1 MTSPN
6 TKYKLLEEIL
16 ADLILEE
23 QAKLGYRK
31 ESIRFYFPLSSL
43 RHIFKNAS
51 DADEMQS
58 LLADFPAFMQEHYGA
73 VNVSHRNERFC
84 FQLSE
89 QASEYVHLHKDPDDF
104 ILQLVAL
111 MSNHGTTMTQIIELF
126 HKQPC
131 DCIIED
137 ITDGEF
143 DTAIHFIDSTDRY
156 YYCFKDEGCHII
168 YHRFLPEDYAELL

>member
-1 MTSPN
+1 MTSMN
-6 TKYKLLEEIL
+6 SEYKLLEEIL

-31 ESIRFYFPLSSL
+31 ESIRFYYPLKSL
-43 RHIFKNAS
+43 QHIFPTCQ
-51 DADEMQS
+51 DADEMQA
-58 LLADFPAFMQEHYGA
+58 LLTDFPVFMQERYGTVA
-73 VNVSHRNERFC
+73 VSHHGERFC

-89 QASEYVHLHKDPDDF
+89 QASEYVHLNRDPDDF

-111 MSNHGTTMTQIIELF
+111 MSKHGTTMTQITELF
-126 HKQPC
+126 HSQPC
-131 DCIIED
+131 DCIIEN

-143 DTAIHFIDSTDRY
+143 DTAIHFVDSADRY

-168 YHRFLPEDYAELL
+168 YHRFLPEDYAELI

>member
-1 MTSPN
+1 MTSLN

-51 DADEMQS
+51 NADEMQS

-73 VNVSHRNERFC
+73 VNVSHRMERFC

-89 QASEYVHLHKDPDDF
+89 QASEYVHLHKDPDD
-104 ILQLVAL
+104 
-111 MSNHGTTMTQIIELF
+111 F

>member
-1 MTSPN
+1 MTSLN

-51 DADEMQS
+51 NADEMQS

-73 VNVSHRNERFC
+73 VNVSHRMERFC

-89 QASEYVHLHKDPDDF
+89 QASEYVHLSADLRSR
-104 ILQLVAL
+104 I
-111 MSNHGTTMTQIIELF
+111 S
-126 HKQPC
+126 
-131 DCIIED
+131 
-137 ITDGEF
+137 
-143 DTAIHFIDSTDRY
+143 
-156 YYCFKDEGCHII
+156 
-168 YHRFLPEDYAELL
+168 

>member
-1 MTSPN
+1 MTSLN

-51 DADEMQS
+51 NADEMQS
-58 LLADFPAFMQEHYGA
+58 LLADFPAFMQENYGA
-73 VNVSHRNERFC
+73 VNVSHRMERFC

-89 QASEYVHLHKDPDDF
+89 QASEYVHL
-104 ILQLVAL
+104 
-111 MSNHGTTMTQIIELF
+111 SQIIRSE
-126 HKQPC
+126 
-131 DCIIED
+131 
-137 ITDGEF
+137 
-143 DTAIHFIDSTDRY
+143 
-156 YYCFKDEGCHII
+156 
-168 YHRFLPEDYAELL
+168 

>member
-1 MTSPN
+1 MTSLN

-51 DADEMQS
+51 NADEMQS

-73 VNVSHRNERFC
+73 VNVVIAWS
-84 FQLSE
+84 
-89 QASEYVHLHKDPDDF
+89 ASASSYQNRHPNMYICIKIP
-104 ILQLVAL
+104 
-111 MSNHGTTMTQIIELF
+111 MTSS
-126 HKQPC
+126 C
-131 DCIIED
+131 N
-137 ITDGEF
+137 
-143 DTAIHFIDSTDRY
+143 
-156 YYCFKDEGCHII
+156 
-168 YHRFLPEDYAELL
+168 